1 MKRFVFRDSP
11 NPNPFRIYCLD
22 VLRKGVIPSGVSI
35 GSLADGGMMD
45 CSFDTTRGAVVVTAH
60 GKVDE
65 ASWEAFDS
73 HLEDGI
79 GRAVEAGSK
88 MLVIDLAQLDYM
100 SSRGLRAL
108 TVAKRRAD
116 AAGIGITLAAPNDVM
131 REILAISR
139 YDKLFSVKDTIEES
153 L

>member
-1 MKRFVFRDSP
+1 MNCRFESVA
-11 NPNPFRIYCLD
+11 
-22 VLRKGVIPSGVSI
+22 GTVIVSI
-35 GSLADGGMMD
+35 E
-45 CSFDTTRGAVVVTAH
+45 

-65 ASWEAFDS
+65 ASWEAFDA

-79 GRAVEAGSK
+79 GRAVAAGSTK
-88 MLVIDLAQLDYM
+88 LVLDLARLDYM

-139 YDKLFSVKDTIEES
+139 YDKLFPVSDTVAEI